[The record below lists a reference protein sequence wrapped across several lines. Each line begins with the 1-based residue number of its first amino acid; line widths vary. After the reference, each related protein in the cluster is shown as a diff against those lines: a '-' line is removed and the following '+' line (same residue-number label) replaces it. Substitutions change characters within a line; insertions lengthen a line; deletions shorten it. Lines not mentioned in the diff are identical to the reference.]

1 MLISHFLLDL
11 QEASQ
16 RDVQLDTH
24 DDLAVTVDS
33 STTTLNFARAVGSI
47 ATTLR
52 TDNATVDLEPDVD
65 MQDEGVLTGTEL
77 MQRGDSIGPSSKD
90 ETMSA

>member
-1 MLISHFLLDL
+1 M
-11 QEASQ
+11 
-16 RDVQLDTH
+16 QLDTN

-33 STTTLNFARAVGSI
+33 TTTTLNFARAVGSI

-52 TDNATVDLEPDVD
+52 TDNATVDLEPLDDD
-65 MQDEGVLTGTEL
+65 MQDEDVRTARRTEL
-77 MQRGDSIGPSSKD
+77 MQRGDSIGRSSQD